1 MKKSGNTFSSLI
13 LFILLNA
20 VAINA
25 YSVSIST
32 RRLYLDPTSDS
43 TFIRV
48 HNMDPS
54 VQNCD
59 VQTND
64 IVIDSEGQIA
74 LAINGEAVLNS
85 ARPLIRLAPRRFV
98 LGTAEH
104 QMIRLLYRR
113 KPGIE
118 NGEYQGVISIK
129 CTEKIENSN
138 LPVTI
143 VPALVHN
150 VPIIVRTGRLPIK
163 AEFISTTLSDNNR
176 LTVELKIEGERS
188 ITGDISVINTD
199 TDELIAERK
208 HLSIYAQQPVKKLE
222 LSLGEY
228 KSAPLLIK
236 YTEDPAFGGDL
247 MIQQLVSQ

>member
-1 MKKSGNTFSSLI
+1 MKKPSNTFRSLI
-13 LFILLNA
+13 LFILLNS
-20 VAINA
+20 VVINA

-32 RRLYLDPTSDS
+32 RRLYLDPTSNA

-64 IVIDSEGQIA
+64 ILINSEGLIS
-74 LAINGEAVLNS
+74 LATNGEATINS
-85 ARPLIRLAPRRFV
+85 VKPLIRLAPRRFV
-98 LGTAEH
+98 LGTADH
-104 QMIRLLYRR
+104 QMIKILYRR
-113 KPGIE
+113 KPGLE
-118 NGEYQGVISIK
+118 NGEYQGVVSIK
-129 CTEKIENSN
+129 CTEKMENSN

-143 VPALVHN
+143 IPALVHN

-163 AEFISTTLSDNNR
+163 AEFISATLSDSK
-176 LTVELKIEGERS
+176 LIVELKIEGERS
-188 ITGDISVINTD
+188 ITGDITVINSD
-199 TDELIAERK
+199 TGDVIAEQK

-222 LSLGEY
+222 LSIGEY
-228 KSAPLLIK
+228 KNAPLLIK
-236 YTEDPAFGGDL
+236 YTEDPEMGGAL

>member
-1 MKKSGNTFSSLI
+1 MKKPSNTFRSLI
-13 LFILLNA
+13 LFILLNS
-20 VAINA
+20 VVINA

-32 RRLYLDPTSDS
+32 RRLYLDPTSNA

-64 IVIDSEGQIA
+64 IVINSEGLIS
-74 LAINGEAVLNS
+74 LAANGEATINS
-85 ARPLIRLAPRRFV
+85 VKPFIRLAPRRFV
-98 LGTAEH
+98 LGTADH
-104 QMIRLLYRR
+104 QMVKILYRR
-113 KPGIE
+113 KPGLE
-118 NGEYQGVISIK
+118 NGEYQGVVSIK
-129 CTEKIENSN
+129 CTEKMENSN

-143 VPALVHN
+143 IPALVHN

-163 AEFISTTLSDNNR
+163 AEFISATLSDSK
-176 LTVELKIEGERS
+176 LIVELKIEGERS
-188 ITGDISVINTD
+188 ITGDITVINSD
-199 TDELIAERK
+199 TGDVIAEQK

-222 LSLGEY
+222 LSIGEY
-228 KSAPLLIK
+228 KNAPLLIK
-236 YTEDPAFGGDL
+236 YTEDPEMGGAL